1 MVMLRQMQPL
11 RKLLSGEIFIDT
23 LNHKPGKIH
32 PRPGIPP
39 AVKFTHK
46 TCAMDIKVNYK
57 QTEQYRAF
65 VQAYLKIIANE
76 PTPYLGIH
84 RFADGPLTRD
94 ELISLL
100 LQMKA
105 NGDVLGDACFDRF
118 WLKPELRILEEGLIE
133 KVLHYCRN
141 RSGRG
146 LIFTLEELE
155 DIHPDLGYIH
165 QALYCL
171 KEMSLIE
178 VVDNQGVVIC
188 SFALCR

>member
-1 MVMLRQMQPL
+1 M
-11 RKLLSGEIFIDT
+11 
-23 LNHKPGKIH
+23 
-32 PRPGIPP
+32 
-39 AVKFTHK
+39 
-46 TCAMDIKVNYK
+46 NYK

-84 RFADGPLTRD
+84 RFDDGPLTRD

-100 LQMKA
+100 TQMRA
-105 NGDVLGDACFDRF
+105 NGDVRGDACFDRF

-146 LIFTLEELE
+146 LIFTLGELE

-171 KEMSLIE
+171 KDMNLIK